1 MAASGDVSQAAL
13 APILRKTPEP
23 VLGTE
28 LIAPE
33 RYLSPEV
40 MRLEWGRMWRRV
52 WLYAGPLSDLAEA
65 GDYFTF
71 EIGPESVLVVRTA
84 ADKIQA
90 MYNVCQ
96 HRGRRI
102 RPQGCGSARHL
113 TCPYHRWRYGLN
125 GQLIAAPDAA
135 IDFPQGD
142 PVADGMR
149 LPQVRCEVFEGLV
162 FVNFDEGAEP
172 LRDYLTR
179 DVIGHLGSYRW
190 ASEFRINLDW
200 TVAWPCN
207 WKIGVDSFN
216 ELYHLQGIH
225 PELMDMSDDTPAGC
239 PLDFYGRHSRF
250 IYRVGVP
257 GPRWDDAMA
266 RGRGYADSNQITA
279 GVRMMLKAYGL
290 EARPEWEGHV
300 KELRPVLL
308 KAARERAQRQGV
320 DVSGLVD
327 DQLLDDFHYFLFP
340 NITLNISAHHFWL
353 FRHRPHPRDPQQMLW
368 DFQQFVRVRPGQ
380 SAPPRPAHC
389 NYVIGDGHEAHFP
402 HIALAQDEAQAE
414 ELQRGM
420 RSAGFKGL
428 YLAHQERRLRYFH
441 RVLDDYLAQ
450 P

>member
-1 MAASGDVSQAAL
+1 MAASADVSSPPIPA
-13 APILRKTPEP
+13 ILRKTAEP
-23 VLGTE
+23 LMDFG
-28 LIAPE
+28 LIPKE
-33 RYLSPEV
+33 RYLSAEF
-40 MRLEWGRMWRRV
+40 MDLEWQRRWRRV
-52 WLYAGPLSDLAEA
+52 WLYAGPLSDLPEV

-71 EIGPESVLVVRTA
+71 EIGPESVLLVRSA
-84 ADKIQA
+84 ADKVQA

-102 RPQGCGSARHL
+102 RPDGCGHARSF
-113 TCPYHRWRYGLN
+113 TCPYHRWRYDLKGR
-125 GQLIAAPDAA
+125 LIAAPDAGF
-135 IDFPQGD
+135 DFPQGD
-142 PVADGMR
+142 PVACGIR
-149 LPQVRCEVFEGLV
+149 VPQVRCETFEGLV
-162 FVNFDEGAEP
+162 FVNFDNEAP
-172 LRDYLTR
+172 SLADYLTR
-179 DVIGHLGSYRW
+179 EVAEHLHSYRW
-190 ASEFRINLDW
+190 GSDFRINLDW

-239 PLDFYGRHSRF
+239 PVDFFGQHSRF

-266 RGRGYADSNQITA
+266 RSRGYRDSNQITR

-290 EARPEWEGHV
+290 EPQPDWEGHV
-300 KELRPVLL
+300 KELRPVLIR
-308 KAARERAQRQGV
+308 AARERAAQQGA
-320 DVSGLVD
+320 DISGLVD

-353 FRHRPHPRDPQQMLW
+353 FRHRPHPRDPQRMLW

-380 SAPPRPAHC
+380 GTPPRPPHQD
-389 NYVIGDGHEAHFP
+389 YVLGDGHESRFP

-428 YLAHQERRLRYFH
+428 YLAHQERRIRWFH
-441 RVLDDYLAQ
+441 RVLDDYVSR

>member
-1 MAASGDVSQAAL
+1 M
-13 APILRKTPEP
+13 RKTSEP
-23 VLGTE
+23 ALDTALV
-28 LIAPE
+28 PKE
-33 RYLSPEV
+33 RYLSPDV
-40 MRLEWGRMWRRV
+40 MRLEWERMWRRV
-52 WLYAGPLSDLAEA
+52 WLYAGPLSDLAA
-65 GDYFTF
+65 VGDYFTF

-84 ADKIQA
+84 ADKVQA

-102 RPQGCGSARHL
+102 RPEGFGSARAL
-113 TCPYHRWRYGLN
+113 TCPYHRWSYDLEGR
-125 GQLIAAPDAA
+125 LISAPDSDF
-135 IDFPQGD
+135 DFPQGD
-142 PVADGMR
+142 PVAGVR
-149 LPQVRCEVFEGLV
+149 LSPVRCEVFEGLV
-162 FVNFDEGAEP
+162 FVNFDDGAQP
-172 LRDYLTR
+172 LADYLTH
-179 DVIGHLGSYRW
+179 DVMEHLGTYRW
-190 ASEFRINLDW
+190 ASEFHINLDW

-257 GPRWDDAMA
+257 GPRWDDEMA
-266 RGRGYADSNQITA
+266 RGRGYRDRNQITA
-279 GVRMMLKAYGL
+279 GVRMILKGMGL
-290 EARPEWEGHV
+290 EPRPEWEGHV
-300 KELRPVLL
+300 KELRPILIE
-308 KAARERAQRQGV
+308 AARERAAKQRV
-320 DVSGLVD
+320 DTSALVD

-353 FRHRPHPRDPQQMLW
+353 FRHRPHPRDPEQMLW

-380 SAPPRPAHC
+380 SAPPRPAHQ

-428 YLAHQERRLRYFH
+428 YLAHQERRIRYFH
-441 RVLDDYLAQ
+441 SVLDDYLSRF
-450 P
+450 

>member
-1 MAASGDVSQAAL
+1 MAVSADPSSTQL

-23 VLGTE
+23 PWDQA
-28 LIAPE
+28 LIPKE
-33 RYLSPEV
+33 RYLSAEV
-40 MRLEWGRMWRRV
+40 MRLEWERMWRRV
-52 WLYAGPLSDLAEA
+52 WLYAGPLSDLAA
-65 GDYFTF
+65 VGDYFTF

-84 ADKIQA
+84 PDRVQA

-102 RPQGCGSARHL
+102 RQQGCGFARAF
-113 TCPYHRWRYGLN
+113 TCPYHRWRYSLEGRLVS
-125 GQLIAAPDAA
+125 APDADF
-135 IDFPQGD
+135 DFPQAN
-142 PVADGMR
+142 PVAAGLC

-162 FVNFDEGAEP
+162 FVNFDQRAEA
-172 LRDYLTR
+172 LAEYLTR
-179 DVIGHLGSYRW
+179 DVMEHLHSYRW
-190 ASEFRINLDW
+190 GAEFRINLDW

-225 PELMDMSDDTPAGC
+225 PELMDMSDDTPAAC

-266 RGRGYADSNQITA
+266 RARGYRDANQITA
-279 GVRMMLKAYGL
+279 GVRLMLKGLGL
-290 EARPEWEGHV
+290 EPRPQWEGRV
-300 KELRPVLL
+300 KELRPVLIA
-308 KAARERAQRQGV
+308 AARERANRQGI
-320 DVSGLVD
+320 DTSGLVD

-353 FRHRPHPRDPQQMLW
+353 FRHRPHPTDPERMLW

-380 SAPPRPAHC
+380 AAPPRPPHE
-389 NYVIGDGHEAHFP
+389 NYVIGDGHEARFP

-414 ELQRGM
+414 ELQCGM
-420 RSAGFKGL
+420 RSAGFRGL
-428 YLAHQERRLRYFH
+428 YLAHQERRIRYFH
-441 RVLDDYLAQ
+441 RVLEEYLAQ